1 MRWLRPLMTIG
12 ALLLAAAA
20 VQAQTT
26 GNSNTGQLLF
36 TTTLSPP
43 CESCHSTTND
53 ADARSLKSIRD
64 KITARATPAGGGG
77 TMSFA
82 KALEALNQA
91 LTGTS
96 LGGVVT
102 GMNGFYTLDMTQRA
116 DLAAFISGLAGPMPI
131 LRYAPSSGPIFP
143 ATAAGATATAT
154 VTITNVGTGDL
165 VIATNDAVTMAT
177 GGDVADFRITAS
189 TCPGVTLPPDT
200 GNCTISVTFQPTE
213 GTSLT
218 RTASIG
224 VATTTGT
231 SLVPLAGSV
240 VAPAATTPPTS
251 AANPPSVGGGGALG
265 LGVASC
271 LLAAAAAGRS
281 RSSSR
286 RTNQGCSGCNSID
299 NATGRS
305 AFEATHHA

>member
-1 MRWLRPLMTIG
+1 MTIG

-26 GNSNTGQLLF
+26 GNSNTGQQLF
-36 TTTLSPP
+36 TTTLTPP

-53 ADARSLKSIRD
+53 ADAKSLKSIRD
-64 KITARATPAGGGG
+64 KITARVTPAGGGS

-82 KALEALNQA
+82 KALEAFDQA

-116 DLAAFISGLAGPMPI
+116 DLAAFIAGLAGPTPI

-143 ATAAGATATAT
+143 ATAVGATASAT

-177 GGDVADFRITAS
+177 GGDVADFRVTAS
-189 TCPGVTLPPDT
+189 TCPGVTLRAEYRQLHDQRHLPADRR
-200 GNCTISVTFQPTE
+200 GIADAYRVDRRDDNERHF
-213 GTSLT
+213 
-218 RTASIG
+218 
-224 VATTTGT
+224 
-231 SLVPLAGSV
+231 AG
-240 VAPAATTPPTS
+240 PA
-251 AANPPSVGGGGALG
+251 GG
-265 LGVASC
+265 LGVSPGRGNTADEPDERGESAGVGRRRGAR
-271 LLAAAAAGRS
+271 LARRRWAADPS
-281 RSSSR
+281 DSSGDHR
-286 RTNQGCSGCNSID
+286 GAWERGI
-299 NATGRS
+299 
-305 AFEATHHA
+305 

>member
-1 MRWLRPLMTIG
+1 MTIG

-26 GNSNTGQLLF
+26 GNSNTGQQLF
-36 TTTLSPP
+36 TTTLTPP

-53 ADARSLKSIRD
+53 ADPRSLKSIRD
-64 KITARATPAGGGG
+64 KITARVTPAGGGS

-82 KALEALNQA
+82 KALEAFDQA

-102 GMNGFYTLDMTQRA
+102 GMNGFYTLDPTQRA
-116 DLAAFISGLAGPMPI
+116 DLAAFIAGIVGPAPI
-131 LRYAPSSGPIFP
+131 LRYAPASGPIFP
-143 ATAAGATATAT
+143 ATAVGATASAT

-189 TCPGVTLPPDT
+189 TCPGLTLRPDAD
-200 GNCTISVTFQPTE
+200 NCTISVTFQPTA
-213 GTSLT
+213 GASLT

-224 VATTTGT
+224 LTTASGT
-231 SLVPLAGSV
+231 SLVPVAGSV
-240 VAPAATTPPTS
+240 SVPAAAAAPTSPTS
-251 AANPPSVGGGGALG
+251 AANPPASGGGGAFDW
-265 LGVASC
+265 
-271 LLAAAAAGRS
+271 LAAVGLLILPLIRRS
-281 RSSSR
+281 PR
-286 RTNQGCSGCNSID
+286 RLGAWNVTSGALRPESEINEHPHDIYE
-299 NATGRS
+299 NK
-305 AFEATHHA
+305 HV